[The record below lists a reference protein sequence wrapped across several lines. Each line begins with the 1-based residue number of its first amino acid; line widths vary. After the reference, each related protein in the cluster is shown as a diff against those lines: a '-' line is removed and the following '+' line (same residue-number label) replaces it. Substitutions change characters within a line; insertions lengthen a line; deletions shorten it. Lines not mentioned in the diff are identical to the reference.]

1 MYPRFLMS
9 SSEAALALLGH
20 AGSINRATANEA
32 RDIRGPSAN
41 ERRVL
46 KGAVIVPP
54 SQSLGVDQC
63 TLNTVDDGAVQ
74 QGECHDPDLPTN
86 AGPAGCYT
94 ERERSGRCL
103 HFEHARAPCVR
114 IERGAFR

>member
-46 KGAVIVPP
+46 KRAVIVRLPLNTP
-54 SQSLGVDQC
+54 AWIVALRILVTTAQSSRGNATTLTSRQSLARQAVTQ
-63 TLNTVDDGAVQ
+63 NTIA
-74 QGECHDPDLPTN
+74 
-86 AGPAGCYT
+86 
-94 ERERSGRCL
+94 RE
-103 HFEHARAPCVR
+103 APVT
-114 IERGAFR
+114 